1 MSRLDTCP
9 VDSLPRYG
17 DLSKIFGMVWRF
29 LPLLDPRV
37 DVMVSRDLDS
47 RLGSREVAAV
57 TQWLEQD
64 TSLPFHVMRDHPQV
78 HYVSRVTCHVS
89 SLHLQHYTE
98 ILGGMWGARLDTG
111 HRELLREAMDKL
123 ITSVRKQE
131 YFRAAFIIT

>member
-1 MSRLDTCP
+1 MARLDTCP

-29 LPLLDPRV
+29 LPLLDPQV

-47 RLGSREVAAV
+47 RLGPREVAAV

-78 HYVSRVTCHVS
+78 RRVSRVTCLVS
-89 SLHLQHYTE
+89 TSSTTPRY
-98 ILGGMWGARLDTG
+98 WAACGAP
-111 HRELLREAMDKL
+111 A
-123 ITSVRKQE
+123 
-131 YFRAAFIIT
+131 

>member
-1 MSRLDTCP
+1 MSGEGELGA
-9 VDSLPRYG
+9 V
-17 DLSKIFGMVWRF
+17 FGMVWRF

-78 HYVSRVTCHVS
+78 RRVSRVTCHTCLVS
-89 SLHLQHYTE
+89 TSSTTPRY
-98 ILGGMWGARLDTG
+98 WAACGAPASTPATG
-111 HRELLREAMDKL
+111 SCSGRPWPNL
-123 ITSVRKQE
+123 SQV
-131 YFRAAFIIT
+131 